1 MPTPINRIVLRL
13 IPAAFF
19 AAVLTHRSAEAAE
32 LRVCVDQSS
41 PVKAMDAGIAQA
53 VAKQQG
59 LQASIV
65 PFDGSGDDDDGLA
78 LSTFPKLLASRCQ
91 LVMGFPLD
99 AQGGVAPD
107 GTHATDA
114 YAHTGFV
121 LVTPRNAAT
130 TLDQLPK
137 GSEVAVTYMTTPNLY
152 FSAHPR
158 ITAQIFTTDDET
170 LKAVAHGDVAAAM
183 LWMPYVAGHLDKTA
197 GRKLQVSPL
206 AEPHAQWNLVALYS
220 ADSEA
225 VAQQFEQGVDA
236 LRRDGRLQKLLMP
249 YGEVAGGAQ
258 VATPHKVALRSQAS
272 MPGRLI
278 KVSDA
283 VAHNGD
289 VGLYTVQQAET
300 GRATFRSNCAIC
312 HGPDLEGRAGPA
324 LKGATFANP
333 EANFHVGDI
342 FKIVSENMPAPAP
355 GTLPH
360 EDYVNVMAY
369 ILQQNGYPA
378 GSTAL
383 TFDSA
388 LKSTV
393 RLVYREH
400 TQQAS
405 N

>member
-1 MPTPINRIVLRL
+1 MATSINRIALRL

-41 PVKAMDAGIAQA
+41 PVKTMDAGIARA
-53 VAKQQG
+53 VARQQQ
-59 LQASIV
+59 LQVTIV

-99 AQGGVAPD
+99 AQSGVAPD
-107 GTHATDA
+107 GTHATRA

-121 LVTPRNAAT
+121 LVTPWNAAT
-130 TLDQLPK
+130 TLEQLPK

-158 ITAQIFTTDDET
+158 ITPQIFTSDDET
-170 LKAVAHGDVAAAM
+170 LKAVAQGDVAAAM

-206 AEPHAQWNLVALYS
+206 AEPHAQWNLVALYG
-220 ADSEA
+220 ADSET
-225 VAQQFEQGVDA
+225 VAQQFEQGIVA
-236 LRRDGRLQKLLMP
+236 LQGDGRLQKLLMP
-249 YGEVAGGAQ
+249 YGEVAGSAQ
-258 VATPHKVALRSQAS
+258 TAMPHKLALHTRTSA
-272 MPGRLI
+272 GHLI
-278 KVSDA
+278 KVSGAAAADND
-283 VAHNGD
+283 VA
-289 VGLYTVQQAET
+289 LYTTQQAET

-324 LKGATFANP
+324 LKGAIFANP
-333 EANFHVGDI
+333 DANFHVGDI

-355 GTLPH
+355 GSLPH

-383 TFDSA
+383 SFDGA
-388 LKSTV
+388 MQSTV
-393 RLVYREH
+393 RLVYRDH